1 MIKRFMGWLGG
12 SLMDVV
18 YPYKT
23 SLFDFELRYSLRSLH
38 KFMPHRRVIVAG
50 DKPSF
55 ISRLVHFVPVSR
67 DANRY
72 RSSTTNIAA
81 AVKQAVETEK
91 FVVMNDDFFLLRP
104 WTFRH
109 ENRGTIEEYLASGQ
123 PQGLYRLHVEW
134 TRDILK
140 AHGVSD
146 PLWFGL
152 HRPTV
157 YERDKLMELITE
169 FKGQR
174 YLLRTLY
181 HNLFPQPSERREDV
195 KIKGW
200 AGEPPSDLDLL
211 STADLVAHNRSF
223 QAWLKGKFPSPSP
236 YEYHYAPKNSE
247 AILAGGCG

>member
-1 MIKRFMGWLGG
+1 
-12 SLMDVV
+12 MDVV
-18 YPYKT
+18 YPYKA
-23 SLFDFELRYSLRSLH
+23 SPFDFELRYSLRSLH
-38 KFMPHRRVIVAG
+38 KFMPHQQVIVAG
-50 DKPSF
+50 DKPGC
-55 ISRLVHFVPVSR
+55 ISRLVHFVPVPR
-67 DANRY
+67 DADRY
-72 RSSTTNIAA
+72 RSSTANIAA
-81 AVKQAVETEK
+81 AVEQAVETEK

-109 ENRGTIEEYLASGQ
+109 ENRGTIEEYLASCL

-134 TRDILK
+134 TQDILK

-152 HRPTV
+152 HTPTV
-157 YERDKLMELITE
+157 YERGKLLELIRE
-169 FKGQR
+169 FRGQR

-181 HNLFPQPSERREDV
+181 HNLFPQQSERREDV

-200 AGEPPSDLDLL
+200 DGEPPSGLDLL

-236 YEYHYAPKNSE
+236 YEYHYASKNSE
-247 AILAGGCG
+247 VILAGGCG